1 MIPKKELEKVRNALE
16 KSENPLFF
24 FDDDPDGLA
33 SYLLLKKYI
42 NKGKGIVI
50 KNTPSLSSIY
60 IRKIREQSPDIV
72 FVLDKPDIDQEF
84 IDQAKKPTVWIDH
97 HPIIQKQGLFL
108 HINPRLKKPN
118 TNPPTSYLCYKI
130 AKNKNMWIAAVGI
143 VGDWQI
149 PKFLN
154 SFLKKYPDLAI
165 KTKNPEELLYKTPI
179 GHLARFF
186 SFILKGKTSEVRKS
200 VSILSK
206 IDSPYEL
213 LNKETP
219 RARYLYKKFD
229 KVNKEYNNLLKGV
242 KAKGKEKL
250 LVFTYPSIKTSFTG
264 DLANELLY
272 KYPKKVILIA
282 REKSGE
288 MRLSLR
294 SKAKRIDTILKKAL
308 QDVDGYGGGHEHACG
323 GSIKIY
329 DFTKFIKNLR
339 KLI

>member
-1 MIPKKELEKVRNALE
+1 MIPKKDLEKARSLLK

-33 SYLLLKKYI
+33 SYLILKKYV

-50 KNTPSLSSIY
+50 KNTPSLSDMY
-60 IRKIREQSPDIV
+60 VRKIKEQSPDFV
-72 FVLDKPDIDQEF
+72 FILDKPDIDQDF
-84 IDQAKKPTVWIDH
+84 IDQAKKPIIWIDH
-97 HPIIQKQGLFL
+97 HPPIQKKGIYLYV
-108 HINPRLKKPN
+108 NPRLKNPAS
-118 TNPPTSYLCYKI
+118 NPPTSYLCYKV
-130 AKNKNMWIAAVGI
+130 AKDKHMWVAAVGI

-149 PKFLN
+149 PKFMN
-154 SFLKKYPDLAI
+154 KFLKKYPDLAI
-165 KTKNPEELLYKTPI
+165 KTKKPEELLYKTQI
-179 GHLARFF
+179 GHLSRFF
-186 SFILKGKTSEVRKS
+186 SFLLKGKTSDIRKS
-200 VSILSK
+200 ISILLK

-213 LNKETP
+213 LKKETP
-219 RARYLYKKFD
+219 RAKYLYKRFD
-229 KVNKEYNNLLKGV
+229 KVNKEYIKLLSQVKPKGN
-242 KAKGKEKL
+242 EKL

-294 SKAKRIDTILKKAL
+294 SKSRRIDKILEKAL
-308 QDVDGYGGGHEHACG
+308 KDVDGYGGGHEHACG

-329 DFTKFIKNLR
+329 DFGKFVRNLK
-339 KLI
+339 KLL